1 MRAEI
6 APRVLPTTDC
16 LEMTD
21 RGEGRSPTLGGTV
34 RPGTG
39 GDRPGGLDRLL
50 ATATEAARAA
60 ATIHAEA
67 MGRGGQRWVDAKTA
81 HSDFVTDVDMA
92 AQHAALEVIRTR
104 YPDHAIMAEEDGGE
118 QAGAAD
124 SRHIWIVDPLDGTTN
139 FMHGHPYHAASVAVW
154 DGDGPL
160 AAAVEAQALGKVW
173 TAARGRGAFE
183 DGKPIRVSRT
193 PDISAFLL
201 GTGFPFKAHDVM
213 DPYLR
218 QLERALRLT
227 SGVRRTG
234 AAAIDLAYVA
244 NGILDGFWESR
255 LAPWDFAAGILLV
268 TEAGGVVERVECGR
282 IDATSGSVMAAN
294 SAGGMARL
302 REALNVVLRPGP
314 LTSLRYKSVE

>member
-39 GDRPGGLDRLL
+39 GDHPGALDRLL

-60 ATIHAEA
+60 ATIHMEA
-67 MGRGGQRWVDAKTA
+67 MGRGGQRWVDSKIA

-92 AQHAALEVIRTR
+92 GQEAALEVIRTR
-104 YPDHAIMAEEDGGE
+104 HPDHAIMAEEDGGE
-118 QAGAAD
+118 HAGAAD

-160 AAAVEAQALGKVW
+160 AAAVNAQALGKVW

-183 DGKPIRVSRT
+183 NGKPIRVSRT
-193 PDISAFLL
+193 TDVSAFLL

-268 TEAGGVVERVECGR
+268 TEAGGVVGRVEGGPV
-282 IDATSGSVMAAN
+282 DATSGSVMAAN
-294 SAGGMARL
+294 SAGAMAKL
-302 REALNVVLRPGP
+302 RGVLELRRP
-314 LTSLRYKSVE
+314 